1 MDDRTQSSLTTL
13 LVGLDAACIEVL
25 DPLFEEDALP
35 NLQRLFEEGVYGP
48 LESQVPPWTASAWP
62 SLYTGVNPGKH
73 GVFGFL
79 SFDGY
84 DADVVNAT
92 DVRRRTLWELL
103 DYHGLRSVV
112 VNVPVTAPPRAFDGA
127 LIPGYVGPED
137 PPCHPAGLL
146 DDVRAEIGEYRVYPN
161 DPEGRGD
168 EAYLELIRMR
178 GEAFRYLADRFD
190 PDFGFV
196 EFQQTDTVFH
206 ERPGDL
212 ELVRTVY
219 EAVDEQIGSIL
230 EATSPENVFVVS
242 DHGMGRYDKY
252 EFRVNEFLRD
262 EGYVSVRHG
271 GSGMPSWVSIQKRG
285 LEKGQFEADDDASLD
300 VMNSAMTVAARFG
313 LTTQRIASVL
323 QKLGLAEYVARV
335 VPTDVKRAGTTQV
348 DFPSSRAYM
357 RDLIELGIRINLEGR
372 EPDGTVPQDA
382 YEDVRR
388 ELISALKTVETPD
401 GELLFEDVAPREE
414 YFHGPEA
421 HNAVDIV
428 LVPSNYDH
436 YLSAQLYGEQFGDPT
451 ESWNHKRWGVVAASG
466 PAIDSHTPLGDA
478 HLFDVT
484 PTILATYGLPP
495 DEEMDGT
502 SLPIVDAHPP
512 ISYPPFEPAERVE
525 TNDTEVEDRLANLG
539 YLE

>member
-1 MDDRTQSSLTTL
+1 MEDRKQSSLTTL
-13 LVGLDAACIEVL
+13 LIGLDAACLEVL
-25 DPLFEEDALP
+25 EPLFEADALP
-35 NLQRLFEEGVYGP
+35 NLQTLFEDGVYAP

-62 SLYTGVNPGKH
+62 SLYTGMNPGKH

-92 DVRRRTLWELL
+92 DVRQWTLWELL

-112 VNVPVTAPPRAFDGA
+112 VNVPVTAPPRSFDGA

-146 DDVRAEIGEYRVYPN
+146 DDVREEIGTYRIYPHK
-161 DPEGRGD
+161 PERRGD
-168 EAYLELIRMR
+168 EAYTELVRMR
-178 GEAFRYLADRFD
+178 GEAFRYLADRFS

-206 ERPGDL
+206 ERPDDL
-212 ELVRTVY
+212 DLVRTVY
-219 EAVDEQIGSIL
+219 EEVDTQIGLIL
-230 EATSPENVFVVS
+230 DSTSPQNVFVVS

-285 LEKGQFEADDDASLD
+285 LEKGQFEAEEDR
-300 VMNSAMTVAARFG
+300 SAGTLNAAMAVAARYG
-313 LTTQRIASVL
+313 LTTQRITSVL
-323 QKLGLAEYVARV
+323 RTLGLAKYVARF

-372 EPDGTVPQDA
+372 EPSGTVSKDE

-388 ELISALKTVETPD
+388 ELIDALKDVRTPD
-401 GELLFEDVAPREE
+401 GEVLFEDVAPREK

-436 YLSAQLYGEQFGDPT
+436 YLSAQLYGEQFGEPT
-451 ESWNHKRWGVVAASG
+451 ESWNHKRWGVVAAHG
-466 PAIDSHTPLGDA
+466 EAIDSSASLEGA
-478 HLFDVT
+478 HLYDIT
-484 PTILATYGLPP
+484 PTILATYGLPH
-495 DEEMDGT
+495 DEQMDGEP
-502 SLPIVDAHPP
+502 LPVVSGVAPT
-512 ISYPPFEPAERVE
+512 SYPTFEPVERVK